1 MHLRKCLG
9 QGVIVV
15 YKHDSWWVSVNRCHE
30 FGGQK
35 GFTAISKLG
44 GGPGVVNSDNISAGD
59 LLPSLNYPDIVL
71 VDQTEI

>member
-1 MHLRKCLG
+1 MSR
-9 QGVIVV
+9 V
-15 YKHDSWWVSVNRCHE
+15 
-30 FGGQK
+30 GGQK